1 MAEREGTLALT
12 KERDRARQRERG
24 PREGGPPSPL
34 AVWKKRNS
42 PLILTSV
49 EDHLNNKTS
58 IGGGIREAIKRNNYN
73 SQQSKLRKDHWPH
86 SGLLARLL
94 DDIRVVRNGSRRP
107 VCTVQVII
115 AESRLML
122 HSTESENFILS

>member
-1 MAEREGTLALT
+1 MVAFAKRS
-12 KERDRARQRERG
+12 KETITT
-24 PREGGPPSPL
+24 
-34 AVWKKRNS
+34 V
-42 PLILTSV
+42 
-49 EDHLNNKTS
+49 NN
-58 IGGGIREAIKRNNYN
+58 
-73 SQQSKLRKDHWPH
+73 QSCEKDHWPH

-94 DDIRVVRNGSRRP
+94 DDIRVVRNGIRRP